1 MSDICHSAGNDSH
14 HDADVPPFLLCV
26 TCNLFANTLAK
37 STELFYDSLLWG
49 FGVFRL
55 MQL

>member
-14 HDADVPPFLLCV
+14 HDAHVPPFLLCV
-26 TCNLFANTLAK
+26 TCNLFANTLAT
-37 STELFYDSLLWG
+37 STELFMTCE
-49 FGVFRL
+49 FGLFRL